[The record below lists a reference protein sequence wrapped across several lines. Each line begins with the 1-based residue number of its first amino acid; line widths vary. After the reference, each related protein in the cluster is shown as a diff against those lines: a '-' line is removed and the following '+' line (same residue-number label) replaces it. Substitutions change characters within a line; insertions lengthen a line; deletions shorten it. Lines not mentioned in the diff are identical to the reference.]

1 MNNTLSGLNFN
12 NRSVGSLKV
21 TKEVETNV
29 ATGTGVTDYELT
41 IALKND
47 KYDIAGVWQVYDA
60 NDVPQTGEGTSGN
73 AAATVT
79 VKLADGEYVLF
90 TGLPVGTKYTV
101 TESNYPANFQ
111 PPVIEYTDATQ
122 SPSRTPTMSAR

>member
-1 MNNTLSGLNFN
+1 M
-12 NRSVGSLKV
+12 
-21 TKEVETNV
+21 
-29 ATGTGVTDYELT
+29 TDYELT
-41 IALKND
+41 ITLENATYPL
-47 KYDIAGVWQVYDA
+47 AGTWQVYDA

-122 SPSRTPTMSAR
+122 TVGQGDEDAVTVKNTYNVGALTVKKDRGQQ